1 MTTSN
6 LVGLDPQSSQVPPS
20 VLDHDAILAG
30 ATDRIGAY
38 SRLRSWLRMPAA
50 ETAASALAFQQA
62 VETLSEDEQAR
73 IAEAETDALRHGFSF
88 IDFQKLKDYALKA
101 IEDPFVSAGLCEE
114 PVSPY
119 LIASMMALN
128 E

>member
-6 LVGLDPQSSQVPPS
+6 LVGLETRSSQGPGYA
-20 VLDHDAILAG
+20 LDHDAILAG
-30 ATDRIGAY
+30 ATDRVGAY
-38 SRLRSWLRMPAA
+38 SRLKSWLRMPAA
-50 ETAASALAFQQA
+50 EMAASALAFQEA
-62 VETLSEDEQAR
+62 VETLPEDEQAR

-101 IEDPFVSAGLCEE
+101 IEDPFFSAGTNEE

-119 LIASMMALN
+119 LIA
-128 E
+128 